1 MKEHLKDIIQYLPDK
16 PGVYQFFDKNDK
28 LLYVGKAKNL
38 RKRVSSYFIK
48 ESESAKI
55 RLMVRQIEKI
65 RYTIVDTELDALL
78 LENNLIKSQQPK
90 YNIRLKDDK
99 TYPWIVITK
108 EDFPRIFWTRKQNVK
123 NAEYYGPYPFV
134 RTVYILIDLIR
145 KTLPVRSCSLD
156 LRPEKIIQKKFR
168 PCIEYHI
175 GQCKAPCA
183 GLQSVEEYN
192 EIIQDARKI
201 IRGKLSDI
209 IRNLK
214 KLKEEKVQL
223 LEFEKAQEIKEK
235 IEILENYQ
243 HKSTVVHPSLHDL
256 DVFHILSD
264 ENRAFVNYF
273 QIKEGRIVYS
283 FIFEIEKKQE
293 EDDPTILDYAI
304 PTIREK
310 YQSQHRELVV
320 PFLPQTLDP
329 KLTYTIPKTGDK
341 KKLLDLAYNN
351 LVYYKKEF
359 ERKKELVDPRQYQL
373 ELLEQV
379 KKDLRLKTL
388 PVRIEAFDNSNIQG
402 KYAVSAMPVFIYG
415 RPQKKEYRIFN
426 IRTVD
431 GPDDFATMKEAVRR
445 RYERVIR
452 ENLPLPDLLIIDGG
466 KGQLHAAVEV
476 LKSLNLYGKFAVLG
490 IAKKFEEIYFP
501 EDTIPLYIDKKSPT
515 LRLIQQ
521 IRDEAHRFGIKHY
534 RKKHLKNII
543 ETELT
548 AIPGIA
554 QKTAEK
560 LIIHFGSVEK
570 VKAASVEELKEC
582 VGIFK
587 AKKVFEFYHP
597 DSGNFSS

>member
-1 MKEHLKDIIQYLPDK
+1 
-16 PGVYQFFDKNDK
+16 
-28 LLYVGKAKNL
+28 
-38 RKRVSSYFIK
+38 
-48 ESESAKI
+48 
-55 RLMVRQIEKI
+55 MVRQIEKI
-65 RYTIVDTELDALL
+65 RYIIVDSELDALL

-108 EDFPRIFWTRKQNVK
+108 EDFPRIFWTRKQNIK
-123 NAEYYGPYPFV
+123 NAEYYGPYPYV
-134 RTVYILIDLIR
+134 RTVHILLDLIR

-156 LRPEKIIQKKFR
+156 LRPEKILHKKFR

-183 GLQSVEEYN
+183 GLQSAEEYN

-214 KLKEEKVQL
+214 KLKEEKVKL
-223 LEFEKAQEIKEK
+223 MEFEKAQEIKEK
-235 IEILENYQ
+235 LELLENYQ

-256 DVFHILSD
+256 DVFHVLSD
-264 ENRAFVNYF
+264 EHRAFVNYF

-283 FIFEIEKKQE
+283 FIFEIEKKQD
-293 EDDPTILDYAI
+293 EDDPSILDYAI
-304 PTIREK
+304 PMIREK
-310 YQSQHRELVV
+310 YQSQHKELVL
-320 PFLPQTLDP
+320 PFLPQTPDP
-329 KLTYTIPKTGDK
+329 ELTYTIPKTGDK

-359 ERKKELVDPRQYQL
+359 ERKKELVDPKQYQQ

-402 KYAVSAMPVFIYG
+402 KYAVSAMPVFING
-415 RPQKKEYRIFN
+415 RPEKKEYRIFN
-426 IRTVD
+426 IRTVE
-431 GPDDFATMKEAVRR
+431 GPDDFATMREAVRR

-490 IAKKFEEIYFP
+490 IAKKLEEIYFP
-501 EDTIPLYIDKKSPT
+501 EDPIPLYIDKKSPT
-515 LRLIQQ
+515 LRLIQH

-534 RKKHLKNII
+534 RKKHLKNVI

-548 AIPGIA
+548 AISGIA
-554 QKTAEK
+554 RKTAEK

-570 VKAASVEELKEC
+570 VKAASLEELKEC
-582 VGIFK
+582 VGLSK

-597 DSGNFSS
+597 ESGNTPS